1 MDVEMF
7 PFELLEQRI
16 RKKISKFEKE
26 HVTPFFINQKKKENN
41 LFYSNNYSKLRL
53 TIDTKDDYL
62 IIKKIIK
69 HFDNDIF
76 VTLKDIVSLY
86 KRNPGFF
93 EKNQNVKRR

>member
-1 MDVEMF
+1 MF
-7 PFELLEQRI
+7 PLELLEQRI
-16 RKKISKFEKE
+16 RKKLANLKKNMLHLFLLI
-26 HVTPFFINQKKKENN
+26 KKKKDSN

-53 TIDTKDDYL
+53 TVDTKNDYL

-86 KRNPGFF
+86 KKNPKFL
-93 EKNQNVKRR
+93 KKTKM